1 MVQEATSIAVQG
13 VFGRVA
19 IYSTLRALVEHA
31 HLEFNFIFHAGG
43 AGAEFTVGSQRYALT
58 PESAIVVNP
67 WLPHSKLA
75 NSGESVTDVLTVL
88 PNSQWLAQSLGMADM
103 PLIKLFDR
111 PDISV
116 GAGLKR
122 RVERL
127 AAAMRAGAALV
138 DYPFEPL
145 VQDLVRE
152 LAENYAD
159 SAMRE
164 GFQRGSRPMDARVM
178 KSLGLIRA
186 KARENPNLEA
196 IASEVGLSRSRFFE
210 QFKAC
215 VGVPPQQYLDW
226 ARMAVATELLACGK
240 QSLAEISDELGFA
253 APSHFAR
260 FFTQHL
266 GVPPSDYRR
275 GVIVEDLPPLA
286 T

>member
-1 MVQEATSIAVQG
+1 MVQEATSVAVQG

-19 IYSTLRALVEHA
+19 IYSTTRALVEHA
-31 HLEFNFIFHAGG
+31 HLEFNFIFHVGG
-43 AGAEFTVGSQRYALT
+43 AEAEFTVGSSRYALT
-58 PESAIVVNP
+58 PETALLVNP

-75 NSGESVTDVLTVL
+75 NPGEVATDVLTVL
-88 PNSQWLAQSLGMADM
+88 PYSPWLAQSLGMADV
-103 PLIKLFDR
+103 PLVKLFER

-116 GAGLKR
+116 GPELKR
-122 RVERL
+122 CIDRL
-127 AAAMRAGAALV
+127 AAAMRAGAALL

-145 VQDLVRE
+145 VQDVVKE
-152 LAENYAD
+152 LAAHYVD
-159 SAMRE
+159 PAMRE
-164 GFQRGSRPMDARVM
+164 GFHRGNRPMDARVM

-186 KARENPNLEA
+186 KARENPNLEN

-226 ARMAVATELLACGK
+226 ARMAVATELLACSK

-275 GVIVEDLPPLA
+275 GVIVEDMSS
-286 T
+286 